1 MTMSHCRQWLLTCQD
16 GFQQVEALHRLR
28 PFLYRQVRQR
38 MWDVERIAAQYIL
51 SVFKKALGMQPLSEG
66 ITASMDGLLGIISC
80 EHMYQGPTHMAYL
93 YF

>member
-1 MTMSHCRQWLLTCQD
+1 MSGYQME
-16 GFQQVEALHRLR
+16 GI
-28 PFLYRQVRQR
+28 RQR

-66 ITASMDGLLGIISC
+66 ITASMAGLLGIISS